1 VREMN
6 GWRTVLVSIILSL
19 IIAYIIGSLYP
30 LPIVGLGRGN
40 PVSTITKTSTRTVT
54 ETSTVTTTLTS
65 EIYRTTT
72 VTTTLSETIMSS
84 TMVTFTSTTTIIEAR
99 ELTSLELII
108 PSFRLVD
115 EGGELMLAGRYIVLR
130 YTSWRPVL
138 IMMDAVNNTNYFYLT
153 PFQITVPAVYAKLL
167 EYDGLYYM
175 EIYDVAE
182 ITDMI
187 SSRGLSRPILLFK
200 ALNGWACNIAS
211 STSTINITD
220 CRTTPIKV
228 GAGTGATIIEA
239 VVKYVNTSSIQYV
252 SSLLYGDSQPRDL
265 GNASWR
271 LLQWLEEN
279 TSYDYVKADSNYSY
293 IYDPITFANIR
304 KGICTDYALFTATAL
319 INLSSSVY
327 ILVFNTTK
335 VGHATA
341 GIVIGGG
348 FFILDQGLPPIEL
361 EDYFSS
367 LESIIGGVL
376 VGDVFLHEVWI
387 ENNTVKLLMI
397 RTSLEDLLRKYP
409 DTNTL
414 DDVTPGFINELINV
428 LRERYRYNPGARP
441 TGCLEF
447 NWGGFKYYSD
457 IFAHEYAVYV
467 ADRLTGTLGANIVIT
482 DVDVPKS
489 YTIRVCYQG

>member
-1 VREMN
+1 MN
-6 GWRTVLVSIILSL
+6 GWRTALLSIVLSL
-19 IIAYIIGSLYP
+19 IIAYVIGSLYP
-30 LPIVGLGRGN
+30 LPIVGIGRGN
-40 PVSTITKTSTRTVT
+40 PVSTITETSTRTVT

-84 TMVTFTSTTTIIEAR
+84 TMVTFTSTTTIIETR

-115 EGGELMLAGRYIVLR
+115 DGGELMLAGRYLVLR

-138 IMMDAVNNTNYFYLT
+138 IMVDAVNNTNYFYLT
-153 PFQITVPAVYAKLL
+153 PFQVTASAVYARLL
-167 EYDGLYYM
+167 EYDGSYYT

-182 ITDMI
+182 VADMI
-187 SSRGLSRPILLFK
+187 SSRGLSRPVLLFK

-211 STSTINITD
+211 SASTINITD
-220 CRTTPIKV
+220 CRATPIKEV
-228 GAGTGATIIEA
+228 GTGATIIEA

-279 TSYDYVKADSNYSY
+279 TSYDYVKASSTYSY

-319 INLSSSVY
+319 INLSRSVY

-341 GIVIGGG
+341 GIVIDGG

-361 EDYFSS
+361 EDYFSN

-376 VGDVFLHEVWI
+376 VGDIFLHEVWI

-409 DTNTL
+409 DTNPL
-414 DDVTPGFINELINV
+414 NDITPGFINELINV
-428 LRERYRYNPGARP
+428 LRERYGYNPGAKP
-441 TGCLEF
+441 TGYLEF

-457 IFAHEYAVYV
+457 ILAHEYAVYV
-467 ADRLTGTLGANIVIT
+467 ANRLTGTLGASIVIT
-482 DVDVPKS
+482 GVEEPKP
-489 YTIRVCYQG
+489 YTIRVYYQG